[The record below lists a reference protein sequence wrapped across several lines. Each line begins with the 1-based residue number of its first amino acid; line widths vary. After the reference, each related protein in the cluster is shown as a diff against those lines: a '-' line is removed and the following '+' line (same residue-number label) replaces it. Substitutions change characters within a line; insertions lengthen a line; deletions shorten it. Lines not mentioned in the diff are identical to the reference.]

1 MWQCIRARNFYSY
14 AVRRKS
20 YKMGSVSS
28 FWCHIC
34 ASKFMLACIYQ
45 VILRMRM
52 GPRDYLKYS
61 PVAAKILLLCWEN
74 VKKDLRR
81 NPPHVGVTSGQK
93 PSAKIIKP
101 RSHRLGGFLLCL
113 QFIKPRSRRLGGFL
127 LCLRFII
134 KPRSRRLGGFLLCLR
149 FIFSFFVGNY
159 IQTSADDVIIS
170 QLQAISQ
177 LFSSYPPS
185 GEFC

>member
-1 MWQCIRARNFYSY
+1 
-14 AVRRKS
+14 
-20 YKMGSVSS
+20 MGSVSS

-45 VILRMRM
+45 VILRVRM
-52 GPRDYLKYS
+52 GLRDYLKYS

-149 FIFSFFVGNY
+149 FIFFLSVTISKPPRMMSSSANYRPFLSSFRHIPPQESFVKLAN
-159 IQTSADDVIIS
+159 
-170 QLQAISQ
+170 
-177 LFSSYPPS
+177 
-185 GEFC
+185 